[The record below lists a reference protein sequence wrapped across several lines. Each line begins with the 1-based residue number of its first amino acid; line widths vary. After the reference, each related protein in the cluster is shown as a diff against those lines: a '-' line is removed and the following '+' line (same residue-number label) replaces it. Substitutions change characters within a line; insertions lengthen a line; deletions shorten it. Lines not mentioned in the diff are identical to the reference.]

1 MYHIP
6 RATESFDSLSTPYSS
21 LSMTTTLPT
30 HRSSLK
36 ISTTLRMVIFTILL
50 CFGVAI
56 LISELSNPDK
66 NRSVIYF
73 FQVLGVFLY
82 NRRRLR
88 PRRRY
93 RVKDPGIA
101 FGGDIFAKKPG
112 SSAELDKYVMADLGK
127 VNSALSPVRPQI
139 YRESSST
146 FDDNFMR
153 RQPPSKSQFKIVNVD
168 EDEKSAIIPTLA
180 FPEPLA
186 EKLRRTPRPKPSWLS
201 PITTGEEVRSPPLA
215 YDMPSSER
223 ETLYPTPSQK
233 PPQMAKA
240 TLVPTTPRCRA
251 SLKSLAS
258 SQSLII
264 PDFEPMPV
272 ISPARSASFAPKD
285 SPLPSP
291 LTPPHTPPT
300 NFTPGSAGGQIGS
313 SHVEHDEEAALAPC
327 RLMTVVARY
336 TPNLPDELHVKLGDV
351 VRVITEYKDG
361 WCFAQLLGTIDAPK
375 GVIPLVCLQAAFTV
389 THKASNKTLNW
400 R

>member
-1 MYHIP
+1 M
-6 RATESFDSLSTPYSS
+6 
-21 LSMTTTLPT
+21 
-30 HRSSLK
+30 
-36 ISTTLRMVIFTILL
+36 
-50 CFGVAI
+50 
-56 LISELSNPDK
+56 
-66 NRSVIYF
+66 
-73 FQVLGVFLY
+73 FLY
-82 NRRRLR
+82 NRRR
-88 PRRRY
+88 RRHQY
-93 RVKDPGIA
+93 NPGIA
-101 FGGDIFAKKPG
+101 FNGDVFAKKPA
-112 SSAELDKYVMADLGK
+112 SSDELDKYVMADLGR
-127 VNSALSPVRPQI
+127 VNSALSPVR
-139 YRESSST
+139 YRESTSTTCT
-146 FDDNFMR
+146 FDENIMR
-153 RQPPSKSQFKIVNVD
+153 RQPSSTYPFKNTNVD
-168 EDEKSAIIPTLA
+168 EDERIAIPTLA

-186 EKLRRTPRPKPSWLS
+186 EKKRRTPRPKPAWLS
-201 PITTGEEVRSPPLA
+201 PITTGEALRSPPPLT
-215 YDMPSSER
+215 YDRPSPER
-223 ETLYPTPSQK
+223 ESNLPIPSQM
-233 PPQMAKA
+233 PPQIVQTKA
-240 TLVPTTPRCRA
+240 TLVPTTPRSRA

-291 LTPPHTPPT
+291 QTPPHTPPT
-300 NFTPGSAGGQIGS
+300 NFTSGSAGGQIGS